1 MIGAPAKLYGTMSN
15 SGPVISHVA
24 HASDYADFVHV
35 SQDAT
40 QWSDLLQHEL
50 VHSIVISEFLLDFL
64 L

>member
-1 MIGAPAKLYGTMSN
+1 MSN